1 MKTVSRLV
9 FVLVFTFIF
18 SKSSVAQNVAINTSG
33 ADPDV
38 SAMLD
43 IVNSSK
49 GLLLPRVAL
58 QSSTDATTIATPATS
73 LLVYNTNASISGSYG
88 DGVGYYYNAGTSAA
102 PSWRKLSMAGDTK
115 WDDLRVTLDNGS
127 NAAQV
132 NSIPGISGPQLWYFR
147 NDQGVEAMSFQVQ
160 LPHTWVEGT
169 TIYPHLH
176 WTPRGNNVSGNVE
189 WNLDYSWVNY
199 DASAVQVFP
208 AVTTSTVVASPAS
221 GNFVQNGHYITAL
234 TSGNT
239 GIDGTGKKISSILIC
254 RIWRNSSDP
263 SDTYNDDAGVLFM
276 DFHVQIDG
284 FGSRG
289 TFTK

>member
-1 MKTVSRLV
+1 MKTISRHLV
-9 FVLVFTFIF
+9 TVLFALFLM
-18 SKSSVAQNVAINTSG
+18 KYLPAQNVAINTDGS
-33 ADPDV
+33 DPDV

-58 QSSTDATTIATPATS
+58 TSSTDASTIATPAVS
-73 LLVYNTNASISGSYG
+73 LLVYNTNASITGSYG
-88 DGVGYYYNAGTSAA
+88 DGVGYYYNAGTSIA
-102 PSWRKLSMAGDTK
+102 PSWRKLAMGGDIK

-127 NAAQV
+127 NAAQI

-147 NDQGVEAMSFQVQ
+147 YGQGVEAMSFQVQ

-176 WTPRGNNVSGNVE
+176 WTPRGSNVSGDVE
-189 WNLDYSWVNY
+189 WNLDYTWVNY
-199 DASAVQVFP
+199 DATTVQVFP
-208 AVTTSTVVASPAS
+208 AITTNSVVASPAS

-234 TSGNT
+234 STANA

-254 RIWRNSSDP
+254 RLWRNSSTTG
-263 SDTYNDDAGVLFM
+263 DTYNDDAGVLFM
-276 DFHVQIDG
+276 DFHIQIDG
-284 FGSRG
+284 FGSRS
-289 TFTK
+289 TFVK

>member
-1 MKTVSRLV
+1 MKTSFQLLLSMFLSLAVMNR
-9 FVLVFTFIF
+9 
-18 SKSSVAQNVAINTSG
+18 SSAQNVAINTNG

-58 QSSTDATTIATPATS
+58 TSTTDATTIVTPAVS
-73 LLVYNTNASISGSYG
+73 LLVYNTNASISGTYG
-88 DGVGYYYNAGTSAA
+88 DGVGYYYNAGTSIA
-102 PSWRKLSMAGDTK
+102 PSWRKLAMGGDTK

-127 NAAQV
+127 NAAQI
-132 NSIPGISGPQLWYFR
+132 NSIPGLSGPQLWYFR
-147 NDQGVEAMSFQVQ
+147 YDQGVEAMSFQVQ

-199 DASAVQVFP
+199 DPATVQVFP
-208 AVTTSTVVASPAS
+208 AVTTSSVVASPTT
-221 GNFVQNGHYITAL
+221 GNFVQSGHYITAL
-234 TSGNT
+234 TTANA

-254 RIWRNSSDP
+254 RLWRNSTTSG
-263 SDTYNDDAGVLFM
+263 DTYNDDAGVLFM
-276 DFHVQIDG
+276 DFHIQIDG
-284 FGSRG
+284 YGSRG

>member
-1 MKTVSRLV
+1 MKTASHLLLSL
-9 FVLVFTFIF
+9 FFAITI
-18 SKSSVAQNVAINTSG
+18 STSTNAQNVAINTNG
-33 ADPDV
+33 DDPDV

-49 GLLLPRVAL
+49 GLLLPRVSL
-58 QSSTDATTIATPATS
+58 VSSTDAVTIATPATS
-73 LLVYNTNASISGSYG
+73 LLVYNTNASITGTYG
-88 DGVGYYYNAGTSAA
+88 DGVGYYYNAGTSGT

-199 DASAVQVFP
+199 DASTVQVFP
-208 AVTTSTVVASPAS
+208 AVTTSTVVATPAS
-221 GNFVQNGHYITAL
+221 GNFVQSGHYITSL
-234 TSGNT
+234 TSGNS

-254 RIWRNSSDP
+254 RIWRNSSNA

-276 DFHVQIDG
+276 DFHIQIDG
-284 FGSRG
+284 YGSRS